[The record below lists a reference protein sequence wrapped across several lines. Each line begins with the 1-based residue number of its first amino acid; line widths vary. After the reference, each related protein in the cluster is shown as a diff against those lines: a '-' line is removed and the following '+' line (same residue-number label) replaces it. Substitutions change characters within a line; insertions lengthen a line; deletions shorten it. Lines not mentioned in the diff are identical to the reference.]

1 MSAFLLYAKKITFKI
16 KIDGAIIVVDVG
28 SVVEPFHVPVL
39 HDIALNRNSDT
50 FTTSQS
56 PCFHIQ
62 WYEATSGAI
71 H

>member
-1 MSAFLLYAKKITFKI
+1 M
-16 KIDGAIIVVDVG
+16 DGTIIVVDIA

-39 HDIALNRNSDT
+39 HYIALNRNSDT
-50 FTTSQS
+50 FTTAQS

-62 WYEATSGAI
+62 W